1 MIIPHLPDNSRVWF
15 FGANMLLDSQQT
27 ETLCQRLDLFV
38 SDWKA
43 HGAELRAGYTLLHD
57 SILIVAVDQSVAAPT
72 GCSIDKVFKLLND
85 FPVDFFQRLTVWQ
98 PFCNTAK
105 IFSINAAQVA
115 FMSKEIDV
123 HTLVINPLIQ
133 TLGEARE
140 RLYIPLSES
149 WAYAKISQ

>member
-15 FGANMLLDSQQT
+15 FGANMLLDSQQI
-27 ETLCQRLDLFV
+27 ENLYQMLDLFV

-43 HGAELRAGYTLLHD
+43 HGTDLRAGYTLLHD
-57 SILIVAVDQSVAAPT
+57 SILMVAVDQSVAAPT

-85 FPVDFFQRLTVWQ
+85 FPVDFFQRLILWQ
-98 PFCNTAK
+98 PFCNTSK
-105 IFSINAAQVA
+105 IFSINAAQEA
-115 FMSKEIDV
+115 LMSKEIDR

-133 TLGEARE
+133 TLGESRE
-140 RLYIPLSES
+140 RLYIPLFES

>member
-1 MIIPHLPDNSRVWF
+1 MIIPHLPDNSRIWF
-15 FGANMLLDSQQT
+15 FGADVLLDSQQV
-27 ETLCQRLDLFV
+27 ETLSQKLDDFV

-43 HGAELRAGYTLLHD
+43 HGAELRAGYALLHD
-57 SILIVAVDQSVAAPT
+57 SILIVAVDQSVAAPS

-85 FPVDFFQRLTVWQ
+85 FPVDFFQRLILWQ
-98 PFCNTAK
+98 PFCNTSK
-105 IFSINAAQVA
+105 VFTISDAQQA
-115 FMSKEIDV
+115 LKSNEIDV
-123 HTLVINPLIQ
+123 HTRVINPIIQ